1 MAKKKIKKAT
11 KKVEKKKRI
20 SKQKKVNYQTG
31 KQTAKGKK
39 IDSEIQADEPGK
51 RISKSGKIYYE
62 RRVNRSDK
70 SKLLGVNLY
79 SIRDQYEMGLKAA
92 IEEKKLLKQLKANK
106 STLLKNEK
114 KVKALRKHL
123 NEINKTI
130 GNNLR

>member
-1 MAKKKIKKAT
+1 MAKKKTKKTVHKKVKKA
-11 KKVEKKKRI
+11 VKKKI
-20 SKQKKVNYQTG
+20 SESYQRG
-31 KQTAKGKK
+31 KQTAKGKEF
-39 IDSEIQADEPGK
+39 DSHIQAKLPGK
-51 RISKSGKIYYE
+51 RKSASGKIYYE

-70 SKLLGVNLY
+70 GKLLGVNLY